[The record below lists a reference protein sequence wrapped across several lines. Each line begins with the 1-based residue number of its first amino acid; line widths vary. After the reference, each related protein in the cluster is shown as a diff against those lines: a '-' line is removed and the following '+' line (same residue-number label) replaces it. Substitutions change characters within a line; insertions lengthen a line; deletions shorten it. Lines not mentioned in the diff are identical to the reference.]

1 MFFELVLVLLIGI
14 IIGTLTGLAPGIHI
28 NLVAA
33 ITLSSLPLLAFISP
47 LSLAVFITVVA
58 LTHTCVDFIPSIYLG
73 APEEDTYL
81 TVLPGHEMLKQGQA
95 HEAILLALLGI
106 IIGLIISLP
115 LIPFYL
121 FISPIIE
128 KFLIKIVA
136 FTLIAISLFMIFREE
151 KSLIALVVFIL
162 AGFLGYVSLNLPI
175 NEPLLPLLTGLFG
188 ASSILLSLK
197 DKVEI
202 VNQNQTR
209 LRDIEISKK
218 DILNSSIGA
227 LVTLPFFSIL
237 PALGSGYAT
246 LTASETLESFK
257 RDISRKA
264 FLILSGAINTA
275 IMISSF
281 ILVYTINKARTG
293 ASAALKKLITTP
305 TLEQSIIIVLSII
318 LATIV
323 AVLIT
328 VYLSKKSSIIIT
340 KINYQKLS
348 LVVILIIIFFTG
360 IISGYLGLLVLAT
373 STSLGIFAISSRIKR
388 THLMASL
395 IIPTIIYYL
404 LS

>member
-1 MFFELVLVLLIGI
+1 M
-14 IIGTLTGLAPGIHI
+14 
-28 NLVAA
+28 
-33 ITLSSLPLLAFISP
+33 
-47 LSLAVFITVVA
+47 
-58 LTHTCVDFIPSIYLG
+58 
-73 APEEDTYL
+73 
-81 TVLPGHEMLKQGQA
+81 
-95 HEAILLALLGI
+95 
-106 IIGLIISLP
+106 
-115 LIPFYL
+115 
-121 FISPIIE
+121 E
-128 KFLIKIVA
+128 KFLTNIVA

-162 AGFLGYVSLNLPI
+162 AGFLDYVSLNLPI

>member
-151 KSLIALVVFIL
+151 KLLIALVVFIL
-162 AGFLGYVSLNLPI
+162 AGFLGYASLNLPI

-218 DILNSSIGA
+218 DILNSSI
-227 LVTLPFFSIL
+227 
-237 PALGSGYAT
+237 
-246 LTASETLESFK
+246 E
-257 RDISRKA
+257 A
-264 FLILSGAINTA
+264 FLTLSGAINTA

-348 LVVILIIIFFTG
+348 LVVILIIIFFT
-360 IISGYLGLLVLAT
+360 
-373 STSLGIFAISSRIKR
+373 
-388 THLMASL
+388 
-395 IIPTIIYYL
+395 
-404 LS
+404 